1 MPRDLAAKIAQT
13 ELPEGIFAAWDRLCA
28 ELLRWNR
35 AHNLTGHHD
44 PEAAY
49 ADLFL
54 DSLALVPH
62 VQGPALLDIGAGAG
76 FPGLVLAMALPEL
89 RVTLLEPRAKRVS
102 FHKQA
107 IRALEL
113 GDRVRTVMG
122 RAGEALIGERFSTVT
137 LRAVTDIPGS
147 LALARPYLAPGGAV
161 LLPRGAKDAEQARSL
176 GLEVR
181 PYSLGPATSPRI
193 IAVYRG

>member
-1 MPRDLAAKIAQT
+1 MRRELALEIART
-13 ELPEGIFAAWDRLCA
+13 ELPEGIFAAWERLCA
-28 ELLRWNR
+28 DLLRWNR

-49 ADLFL
+49 LDLFL

-62 VQGPALLDIGAGAG
+62 VQGSTLLDIGSGAG
-76 FPGLVLAMALPEL
+76 FPGLVLALALPEL

-107 IRALEL
+107 IRSLEL
-113 GDRVRTVMG
+113 GDRVQTVMG
-122 RAGEALIGERFSTVT
+122 RAGEALAGEQFNTVT

-147 LALARPYLAPGGAV
+147 LELARPYLAPGGV
-161 LLPRGAKDAEQARSL
+161 ILLPRGAKDADQARSL
-176 GLEVR
+176 GLGVE
-181 PYSLGPATSPRI
+181 PYSLGPGTTPRI
-193 IAVYRG
+193 IAVYSG

>member
-1 MPRDLAAKIAQT
+1 MQRDLAVKIAQM

-28 ELLRWNR
+28 DLLRWNR

-49 ADLFL
+49 LDLFL

-62 VQGPALLDIGAGAG
+62 VQGPALLDIGSGAG
-76 FPGLVLAMALPEL
+76 FPGLVLALAMPEL
-89 RVTLLEPRAKRVS
+89 NVTLLEPRAKRVS

-107 IRALEL
+107 IRVLEL
-113 GDRVRTVMG
+113 GDRVQTVMG
-122 RAGEALIGERFSTVT
+122 RAGEALSGERFSTVT

-147 LALARPYLAPGGAV
+147 LELAKPYLAPGGLV
-161 LLPRGAKDAEQARSL
+161 LLPRGTKDADQARSL

-181 PYSLGPATSPRI
+181 PYSLGPGTSDRI
-193 IAVYRG
+193 IASYRW

>member
-1 MPRDLAAKIAQT
+1 VQRDLAAKIAQI
-13 ELPEGIFAAWDRLCA
+13 ELPEGIFAAWERLCA
-28 ELLRWNR
+28 DLLRWNR

-49 ADLFL
+49 TDLFL

-62 VQGPALLDIGAGAG
+62 VQGPSLLDIGSGAG
-76 FPGLVLAMALPEL
+76 FPGLVLALALPEL

-122 RAGEALIGERFSTVT
+122 RAGEALEGEQFSTVT

-147 LALARPYLAPGGAV
+147 LELAKPYLAPGGVV
-161 LLPRGAKDAEQARSL
+161 LLPRGAKDADQARSL
-176 GLEVR
+176 GLRVE
-181 PYSLGPATSPRI
+181 PYSLGPGTTHRI
-193 IAVYRG
+193 IAIYRG